1 MSRQLNISSKSSG
14 EVYTLLY
21 PNNLLNFCKYDF
33 TLFLEHCT
41 DLCRLAARTGEYNV
55 DDVYSIRNSISGCH
69 KYYEQNM
76 RTVFEKIVIDCWI
89 DYLGKQNDVS
99 VGTLW
104 QSFMRCRND
113 FERAIFNRLSEY
125 RYNRAINEWVNLVRI
140 QEYAQRKTDFIFGVK
155 LNSTQEAAARANY
168 FDLIFNVAAN
178 EMGFP
183 IEELSGSGV
192 YSVGRLPASPFVMST
207 AAREIA
213 RNQLQG
219 LEYRDSDYKSRKN
232 PDLTDKTAMD
242 AFSAIKRFIP
252 PKYDTMT
259 GTIIKSMVGNTPK
272 VFVPGSFKAIIDLEI
287 DATIESGTFIQ
298 RCASCDDFFIRDSD
312 YDFDYCSKVQP
323 DGRTCLENFRRGR
336 VGPVAPEQNYEAES
350 IVEEEE
356 DDEFKV
362 IYVDKAVVN
371 EKTDAL
377 YKEMAARVNVDMTQR
392 DFSIWYQKELR
403 LKEQILLGEA
413 GEKEL
418 DEFIELSRGDEF
430 ASRKNRPVYESP
442 SDDDEETE
450 LTENGKEVKKFVFE
464 KVERPAPKTP
474 DNPDFQ
480 TEREALDAIRK
491 LFGEN
496 TAARSQNAAVPV
508 QPQVTPQQQAPTV
521 QQMQPQPQNQYA
533 QDYRR
538 AQVQQQSMRVQSY
551 QPQSFVQ
558 QAHPLQQ
565 KPVSKIIR
573 GSAAGYSEKQFDVP
587 KRPKTVM
594 IPNGTPEQ
602 VKLPEPQPTVAPVIH
617 EETDS
622 DIKVFTPKPKLPREE
637 NPFTTG
643 QRNNYIEPSPYE
655 QIKRPLEEYKKKEEV
670 AEPEV
675 DGQISAE
682 EIERTEE
689 VAEKKPQKAVLP
701 AGAISAYK
709 STGSGTPPKAERV
722 DFSHV
727 LDGIHRDDGFDRS
740 TELVDSDGLP
750 VSHKTKHVM
759 DALFAP
765 TRVSP
770 FLRIN
775 LDDDDD

>member
-1 MSRQLNISSKSSG
+1 MSRHLNISSKSSG

-155 LNSTQEAAARANY
+155 LNSIQEAAARANY

-219 LEYRDSDYKSRKN
+219 LEYREADYKYRKN

-287 DATIESGTFIQ
+287 DATIESGTYIQ

-312 YDFDYCSKVQP
+312 YDYDYCSKVQP

-336 VGPVAPEQNYEAES
+336 VGPVLPDQSFEAS
-350 IVEEEE
+350 ADIEE
-356 DDEFKV
+356 DEEDEFKV

-442 SDDDEETE
+442 AENEEETE

-474 DNPDFQ
+474 DHSDFQ
-480 TEREALDAIRK
+480 TEKEAVEAIRR

-496 TAARSQNAAVPV
+496 TPPRSTQSTVPV
-508 QPQVTPQQQAPTV
+508 QPQVAAQPQVA
-521 QQMQPQPQNQYA
+521 PQPQNQYA

-538 AQVQQQSMRVQSY
+538 AQVQQQNLRLQNY

-573 GSAAGYSEKQFDVP
+573 GSAAGYSEKQFDAP
-587 KRPKTVM
+587 IKPKTVV
-594 IPNGTPEQ
+594 IPNGAPEQ
-602 VKLPEPQPTVAPVIH
+602 VKAPTPPPSFTPVIN
-617 EETDS
+617 EEVDS
-622 DIKVFTPKPKLPREE
+622 DIKVFTPKAKLPREE
-637 NPFTTG
+637 SPFTTG
-643 QRNNYIEPSPYE
+643 QKDNYIEPSPYE
-655 QIKRPLEEYKKKEEV
+655 QIKRPLEEYKKKEELT
-670 AEPEV
+670 EPEV

-682 EIERTEE
+682 EIEEST
-689 VAEKKPQKAVLP
+689 EKKPQKAVLP

-709 STGSGTPPKAERV
+709 STGGTTPKAEKV

-727 LDGIHRDDGFDRS
+727 LEGIHRDDGFDRS

-765 TRVSP
+765 PRVSP